1 MAWNYVIYVEEK
13 VRSNMPAM
21 PRMSG
26 KAKKIAYA
34 ILGKPQN
41 MFDDKKKSD
50 QVEKRLQFEETVR
63 VR

>member
-1 MAWNYVIYVEEK
+1 MMPVI
-13 VRSNMPAM
+13 

-34 ILGKPQN
+34 ILGVPANIQ
-41 MFDDKKKSD
+41 S
-50 QVEKRLQFEETVR
+50 KRTKQQKRVNQRLLFEETVR